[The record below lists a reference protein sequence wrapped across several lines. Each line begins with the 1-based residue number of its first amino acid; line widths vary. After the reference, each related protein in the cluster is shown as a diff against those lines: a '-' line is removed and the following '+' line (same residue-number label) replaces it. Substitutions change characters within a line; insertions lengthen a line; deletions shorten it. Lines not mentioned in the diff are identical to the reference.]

1 MEGGRKGWPGRPG
14 RYAERFPAA
23 VKNGIRAQVR
33 RAQSQRKPW
42 ARKWLAYMESLAMG
56 ARIGRGRNYA
66 ISGQIYDLQIG
77 GGFVEAKVQG
87 AEPKPYVCRLECD
100 IAKGRD
106 RKKLVEKLREQPMLL
121 AQLLVHNLP
130 ASAETLF
137 RAAGYPVIPTNEHP
151 LRPHCSCPD
160 KVTHCKHVAALLF
173 ILGEAIEQDPML
185 LLKLRGIGEEEL
197 FGCEASATAPA
208 DEGGSAPDAKAGRPF
223 WTAPPLP
230 KDFSYGSSKDREA
243 AAAPLARR
251 LGPIPFWRGDERFL
265 ETLIQCG
272 ERSEEFGLQA
282 WAGEPPPRNYDVSGG
297 TPISPGWTL
306 GIGSVW

>member
-1 MEGGRKGWPGRPG
+1 MGRSGRF
-14 RYAERFPAA
+14 AERFPTA

-33 RAQSQRKPW
+33 RTQAQRKPW
-42 ARKWLAYMESLAMG
+42 ARRWLAYMESLSMG

-66 ISGQIYDLQIG
+66 ISGQIFDLQIG
-77 GGFVEAKVQG
+77 SGFVEAKVQG
-87 AEPKPYVCRLECD
+87 AEPRPYFCRLECD
-100 IAKGRD
+100 VVKGRD
-106 RKKLVEKLREQPMLL
+106 RKKIVDKLLEQPMLL

-137 RAAGYPVIPTNEHP
+137 RAAGYPIIPSREYP
-151 LRPHCSCPD
+151 LRPRCSCPD
-160 KVTHCKHVAALLF
+160 RVSHCKHVAALLF
-173 ILGEAIEQDPML
+173 IMGEAIEQDPML

-197 FGCEASATAPA
+197 FGDPEVGHPASEGPVASA
-208 DEGGSAPDAKAGRPF
+208 DAAKGGRPF
-223 WTAPPLP
+223 WTAQPLP
-230 KDFSYGSSKDREA
+230 KDFDYGPGRDKDA